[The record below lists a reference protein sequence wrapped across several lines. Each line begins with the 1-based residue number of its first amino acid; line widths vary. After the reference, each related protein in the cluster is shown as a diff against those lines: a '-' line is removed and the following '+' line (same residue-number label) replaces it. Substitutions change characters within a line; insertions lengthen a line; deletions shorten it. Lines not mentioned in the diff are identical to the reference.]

1 MSNATLTHV
10 PLVEVAKA
18 PLDGVRTSSK
28 ELWSR

>member
-1 MSNATLTHV
+1 MSNATLAHEW
-10 PLVEVAKA
+10 LVQVSEA

>member
-1 MSNATLTHV
+1 MNNATPTHV
-10 PLVEVAKA
+10 PLVQVSRA